1 MTSTT
6 VPDRSRGLSIAQLVL
21 SIIALTI
28 TLVSALTMLIL
39 FNVPGLSMIGTQ
51 PLEQLK
57 TFMWVNGLIGLIA
70 VPSLVLSI
78 RRLAGRPAPQRL
90 RHGLLVASLALLLVP
105 LLVLLVEKNIPVS
118 LPAGIMALINVLVV
132 GLPLWWLIELG
143 SRRLKSGSR
152 QRCWGLSTLSL
163 FVTMPVIMTV
173 EILFLLVVVVF
184 GSVWITRQPGFI
196 DIVNQLQNQLMMNP
210 FEIQGLVRLLEP
222 MLTRPEV
229 GVAALLGICLFI
241 PLIEE
246 FLKPLGLWF
255 LSRHDLTPAEGFT
268 AGLVCGA
275 AFALLESSLSL
286 TAVSGEAWLTTAAGR
301 LGTGLLH
308 TLTAGLNGWALV
320 STWREGKFL
329 RQAAVY
335 ILTVLLHGTWNLFA
349 LLAGLR
355 EAGDQFQTLV
365 NPGLAAA
372 SPWVLGGLAA
382 LMLAGLF
389 FANFKLRPDE
399 TPLML
404 PPELPQVLE

>member
-355 EAGDQFQTLV
+355 EAGGQFQSLV

>member
-404 PPELPQVLE
+404 PPELPQVLD

>member
-90 RHGLLVASLALLLVP
+90 RRGLLIASLALLLVP
-105 LLVLLVEKNIPVS
+105 LLVLLVEKIIPVS

-152 QRCWGLSTLSL
+152 QRGWGLSTLSL

-210 FEIQGLVRLLEP
+210 FEIQGLVSLLEP
-222 MLTRPEV
+222 ILTRPEV

-246 FLKPLGLWF
+246 FLKPMGLWF

-355 EAGDQFQTLV
+355 EAGGQFQSLV

>member
-1 MTSTT
+1 MNTIK

-21 SIIALTI
+21 SIIALFS
-28 TLVSALTMLIL
+28 TLVSSLSALIL
-39 FNVPGLSMIGTQ
+39 FKIPGLSSIASEALE
-51 PLEQLK
+51 PLK
-57 TFMWVNGLIGLIA
+57 SFMWVNGLIGLVA

-78 RRLAGRPAPQRL
+78 RRLSGKPAPQRL
-90 RHGLLVASLALLLVP
+90 RQGLLVASLALLLVP
-105 LLVLLVEKNIPVS
+105 LLVLLEEKIIRVT
-118 LPAGIMALINVLVV
+118 LPAGLLALINLLVV
-132 GLPLWWLIELG
+132 GLPLWWLVELG
-143 SRRLKSGSR
+143 SHRLKTGSR
-152 QRCWGLSTLSL
+152 QRGWGLTTLSL
-163 FVTMPVIMTV
+163 FVSMPVIMTV
-173 EILFLLVVVVF
+173 ELLFLLVVIVF

-196 DIVNQLQNQLMMNP
+196 DIVNQLQNRLLVNP
-210 FEIQGLVRLLEP
+210 LEVQGLVSLLEP
-222 MLTRPEV
+222 LLNRPEV
-229 GVAALLGICLFI
+229 GLTVLLAICLFL

-255 LSRHDLTPAEGFT
+255 LSRHNLTPAEGFT

-275 AFALLESSLSL
+275 AFALLESSLAL
-286 TAVSGEAWLTTAAGR
+286 TVASGEGWLTTAAGR

-308 TLTAGLNGWALV
+308 TFTAGLNGWALV
-320 STWREGKFL
+320 STWKEGKFL
-329 RQAAVY
+329 RQAAVF

-355 EAGDQFQTLV
+355 EAEGQFQTLV

-372 SPWVLGGLAA
+372 SPWVLGGLAT

-404 PPELPQVLE
+404 PPEIPQVLE

>member
-372 SPWVLGGLAA
+372 SPWVLGGLAT

>member
-118 LPAGIMALINVLVV
+118 LPAGIIALINVLVV

-372 SPWVLGGLAA
+372 SPWVLGGLAT

>member
-118 LPAGIMALINVLVV
+118 LPAGIIALINVLVV

-355 EAGDQFQTLV
+355 EAGGQFQSLV